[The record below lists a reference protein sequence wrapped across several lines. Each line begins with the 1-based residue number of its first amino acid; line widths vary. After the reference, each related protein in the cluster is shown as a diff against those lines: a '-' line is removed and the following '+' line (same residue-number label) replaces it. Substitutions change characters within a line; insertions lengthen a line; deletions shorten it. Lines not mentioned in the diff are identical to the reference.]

1 MKTLDQWL
9 RLLESRHPVEIE
21 LGLARISQVARKLNI
36 GAIATKVVVVAGT
49 NGKGSCVRTLESL
62 AIAAG
67 LQVATYTS
75 PHLIRYNER
84 VRIQGREVTDTLLC
98 EAFETIDA
106 HRGATPLTYFEVGT
120 LAALLVMAAHPLDLA
135 VLEIGLGGRYDAVN
149 IIDSDVAVITSIA
162 LDHQHWLGDNREVI
176 GREKAGIAR
185 AGRPVVCA
193 DPEPPESLVDYLAEI
208 GAKPY
213 WSGQDFH
220 IKHSGDRLGLSVVGN
235 DGRVVE
241 YSDLPMPA
249 LPVAS
254 VAAALQTM
262 ALLGFSPKPA
272 ALAAVL
278 KTLALAG
285 RYQKLRF
292 RNRDIILDVAHNPAA
307 AHYLADK
314 LKGEVK
320 PCLAVVAIMADK
332 DVAGFIAAL
341 ADSVDHWF
349 IGDLTGLA
357 RALPGR
363 ELGHSLAEQGFDHT
377 LAASI
382 EEAFDQAL
390 AQLPEQGTLIVC
402 GSFFTLAAIIKY
414 MELGNDL

>member
-1 MKTLDQWL
+1 LKTLDQWL

-21 LGLARISQVARKLNI
+21 LGLARISAVARNLNI
-36 GAIATKVVVVAGT
+36 GAIANKVVVVAGT

-84 VRIQGREVTDTLLC
+84 VRIQGQDVADALLC

-106 HRGATPLTYFEVGT
+106 QRGDTPLTYFEVGT

-149 IIDSDVAVITSIA
+149 IIDGDVAVLTSIA

-193 DPEPPESLVDYLAEI
+193 DPNPPASVVDYLAEI
-208 GAKPY
+208 AAKPY
-213 WSGQDFH
+213 YAGQDFH
-220 IKHSGDRLGLSVVGN
+220 LQQSGDRLHLSVV
-235 DGRVVE
+235 DGDGGILD
-241 YSDLPMPA
+241 YPDLPIPV

-254 VAAALQTM
+254 VAAAVQTM
-262 ALLGFSPKPA
+262 ALLGFSLSPT
-272 ALAAVL
+272 ALAEVVGA
-278 KTLALAG
+278 LALAG

-314 LKGEVK
+314 LRAEAK
-320 PCLAVVAIMADK
+320 PCFAVVAIMADK
-332 DVAGFIAAL
+332 DVAGFAAAL
-341 ADSVDHWF
+341 ADTVDHWF
-349 IGDLTGLA
+349 VGDLEGLA

-363 ELGHSLAEQGFDHT
+363 QLGQTLTELGLAHT
-377 LAASI
+377 LAPSI
-382 EEAFDQAL
+382 EDAFDQAL
-390 AQLPEQGTLIVC
+390 RQLPEQGTLVVC
-402 GSFFTLAAIIKY
+402 GSFFTLAAIMKY
-414 MELGNDL
+414 LELGNDL